1 MKTAIRIG
9 VDGTKKNEKF
19 HVSDRTTGTRKKT
32 KNLRKKRKME
42 ALEKDATNAEIHE
55 KSTKK
60 TKNENHP
67 KGHHKGANARK
78 IYEKRKIIQ
87 EASKAYTNE
96 KSTKKNE
103 KLCVSKDP
111 TPIGRKINATNP
123 GPLKILEETKKT
135 KNFSFSRK
143 IHEKSQ
149 CKREKLTKN
158 DMSC

>member
-1 MKTAIRIG
+1 MYQIG
-9 VDGTKKNEKF
+9 PQERANKRKIYEKNEKWKL
-19 HVSDRTTGTRKKT
+19 SERTPQRRKST
-32 KNLRKKRKME
+32 KNLR
-42 ALEKDATNAEIHE
+42 
-55 KSTKK
+55 KK

-103 KLCVSKDP
+103 KICGSKDP

-149 CKREKLTKN
+149 CNREELTKN
-158 DMSC
+158 DLSC

>member
-1 MKTAIRIG
+1 
-9 VDGTKKNEKF
+9 
-19 HVSDRTTGTRKKT
+19 
-32 KNLRKKRKME
+32 ME
-42 ALEKDATNAEIHE
+42 ALGKDATKAEIHE

-60 TKNENHP
+60 KRKMKTIQKDTTKAQMHEKSTKNEKSYRKP
-67 KGHHKGANARK
+67 ARRTRTK
-78 IYEKRKIIQ
+78 NPR
-87 EASKAYTNE
+87 
-96 KSTKKNE
+96 KKNE

>member
-1 MKTAIRIG
+1 MIFRLGGSAQSCESKRSNLAFDQPPEELYAFCTRSLHANAN
-9 VDGTKKNEKF
+9 KNIEKQQF
-19 HVSDRTTGTRKKT
+19 TLFL
-32 KNLRKKRKME
+32 LRG
-42 ALEKDATNAEIHE
+42 
-55 KSTKK
+55 
-60 TKNENHP
+60 NHP

-96 KSTKKNE
+96 KSTKKKNE
-103 KLCVSKDP
+103 KLCASKDP

-143 IHEKSQ
+143 IHEKS
-149 CKREKLTKN
+149 KSNTENLTKN
-158 DMSC
+158 ELSC

>member
-1 MKTAIRIG
+1 MKTPIRIG

-19 HVSDRTTGTRKKT
+19 HVSDRTTGTRKQT

-42 ALEKDATNAEIHE
+42 ALGKDATKAEIHE

>member
-96 KSTKKNE
+96 KSTKK
-103 KLCVSKDP
+103 
-111 TPIGRKINATNP
+111 
-123 GPLKILEETKKT
+123 KT
-135 KNFSFSRK
+135 KNYALQKTRPP
-143 IHEKSQ
+143 
-149 CKREKLTKN
+149 
-158 DMSC
+158 